1 MLTTALVVRELTEEI
16 TGKIFGDKGY
26 ISSRL
31 FKEVHERGLQLIT
44 RLKKNLKNKLMLLS
58 EKMRLNQRGIIESV
72 NDQLKNM
79 CQIEHT
85 RYRKVANFMVNLV
98 AGLIAYTYQPQKP
111 SLYDTRPQIY
121 SFS

>member
-1 MLTTALVVRELTEEI
+1 MLTTALVVPELTEEI
-16 TGKIFGDKGY
+16 TGKILGDKGY

-31 FKEVHERGLQLIT
+31 FKELHERGLQLIT
-44 RLKKNLKNKLMLLS
+44 RLKKNLKNKLMLIS

-98 AGLIAYTYQPQKP
+98 AGLIAYAYQPQKP
-111 SLYDTRPQIY
+111 SLYDTRPPIY

>member
-1 MLTTALVVRELTEEI
+1 MLTITLAVPELTEEI

-31 FKEVHERGLQLIT
+31 FKELHERGLQLIT

-72 NDQLKNM
+72 NYQLKNM
-79 CQIEHT
+79 YQIEHN
-85 RYRKVANFMVNLV
+85 K
-98 AGLIAYTYQPQKP
+98 ISK
-111 SLYDTRPQIY
+111 SC
-121 SFS
+121 